1 MSVTRLVIQ
10 KIVGWMM
17 LVAGLLWTAGTTYL
31 GWLLRDGLGPDMIET
46 TGFAAIKAF
55 LSGWWYF
62 LALGLAAAGLGVFLL
77 ANGRRAP
84 DNSFRP
90 SSLGESAIQ
99 KLVDP
104 ERSQC
109 R

>member
-1 MSVTRLVIQ
+1 MSATRLLV
-10 KIVGWMM
+10 KKTFGWIV
-17 LVAGLLWTAGTTYL
+17 LVAGLLWTAAATYL
-31 GWLLRDGLGPDMIET
+31 GWLLRDGLGQDMVET

-62 LALGLAAAGLGVFLL
+62 PALGLAAAGLGVFLL
-77 ANGRRAP
+77 ATGRRAP

-99 KLVDP
+99 KLVDR